1 MSSIPPIPMNSI
13 QAGPTGALTLKSIIN
28 SGAMA
33 MSKTLMAEDRKDIIP
48 LAKNLRTRETPM
60 TPRQVV
66 ACNFTSPKLSSL
78 LPRSIVKL
86 AWEHRDNPDI
96 TLSPRYSPTGM
107 GIRNLTPM
115 EMLFC
120 PKSITMS
127 VFFPHGS
134 QDILES
140 KNLTLI
146 INL

>member
-86 AWEHRDNPDI
+86 AWEHVTILISPSRQD
-96 TLSPRYSPTGM
+96 TLRQEWGSEISPQWKCCSAR
-107 GIRNLTPM
+107 
-115 EMLFC
+115 
-120 PKSITMS
+120 
-127 VFFPHGS
+127 S
-134 QDILES
+134 Q
-140 KNLTLI
+140 
-146 INL
+146 